1 LRWRSPARCLP
12 RGRCR
17 VSAKKFDKKG
27 TAVTKNY
34 QTRTSMK
41 SAELRL
47 ALPETV
53 TVAMGEIAENVQE
66 GCSRSRLAPVCR

>member
-1 LRWRSPARCLP
+1 M
-12 RGRCR
+12 
-17 VSAKKFDKKG
+17 
-27 TAVTKNY
+27 TKNY